1 MRRYTNG
8 RVYNAV
14 AWTTVVAVAG
24 LAVLM
29 VLTTSPP
36 GLGLHILGLDV

>member
-1 MRRYTNG
+1 
-8 RVYNAV
+8 V

-29 VLTTSPP
+29 VLATILPA
-36 GLGLHILGLDV
+36 LGLHILS

>member
-29 VLTTSPP
+29 VLATILPV
-36 GLGLHILGLDV
+36 LGSHILGL